1 MAEVNP
7 AVKAWRFYR
16 DGFRGMGIV
25 GKQLWLIIGLKL
37 FIMFAVLKAFFF
49 PNHIKQEA
57 ERLQKT
63 KSEVVQDD
71 LIDRGAE
78 PQGQMLE
85 IK

>member
-1 MAEVNP
+1 MSQVNP
-7 AVKAWRFYR
+7 VVRAWRFYR

-25 GKQLWLIIGLKL
+25 GKQLWLIIALKL

-71 LIDRGAE
+71 LIDRGIT
-78 PQGQMLE
+78 PVGQE
-85 IK
+85 QQ

>member
-1 MAEVNP
+1 
-7 AVKAWRFYR
+7 
-16 DGFRGMGIV
+16 MGIV
-25 GKQLWLIIGLKL
+25 GKQLWLIIALKL

-71 LIDRGAE
+71 LIDRGITPVVQE
-78 PQGQMLE
+78 QQ
-85 IK
+85 